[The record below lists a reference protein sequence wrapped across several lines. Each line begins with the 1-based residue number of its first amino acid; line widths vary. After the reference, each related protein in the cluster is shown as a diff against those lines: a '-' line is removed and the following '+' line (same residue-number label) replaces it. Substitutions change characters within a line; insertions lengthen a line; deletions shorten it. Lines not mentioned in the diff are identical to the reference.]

1 MFTSESSSQYESPL
15 RGVFPPVSTDPED
28 ALRRGAVAWSESGV
42 TERHAN
48 TRIRRDA
55 TEWVATALRAANA
68 LQAPSMLALIGPR
81 GTGKTQMA
89 VELLREYCRSGRT
102 GVYVRTMDLL
112 IEVRDT
118 YGDLATRREV
128 EVLRRY
134 RNPQL
139 LVLDEVQVRGSTEW
153 EQNLLTN
160 LLDTR
165 YSANL
170 STILVSNLNADAFV
184 KSVGDSIASRL
195 METGG
200 IIECDWHSF
209 RDRGGAA

>member
-1 MFTSESSSQYESPL
+1 MSTSESSSQYESPL
-15 RGVFPPVSTDPED
+15 KGVFAATSDDADAVS
-28 ALRRGAVAWSESGV
+28 RNGSNAWGESGV
-42 TERHAN
+42 PLRHAQ
-48 TRIRRDA
+48 TRVSA
-55 TEWVATALRAANA
+55 SPEWVKAAHRAVAA
-68 LQAPSMLALIGPR
+68 LQQPAMLALIGPR

-118 YGDLATRREV
+118 YGEGAMKREREV
-128 EVLRRY
+128 MRRY
-134 RNPQL
+134 RIPQL